1 MRRRRLSVVSA
12 AVVLA
17 VPLVFAS
24 SCSLFGGGVG
34 VSVAGEF
41 GKVPEVEFPDGGP
54 DDSLAV
60 ETLEE
65 GDGSEVRK
73 GDLVVA
79 DYVGY
84 RWNDKE
90 RKLVASSYAEGEPGV
105 FPTGTVVP
113 GLAEAL
119 VGSRPG
125 ARVVARIPPE
135 KGFGEDGDSRHQVGP
150 GDTLVYVL
158 DVRGVYG
165 KSAGPKGKAEPQR
178 GAGVPRV
185 GDAAAGQVPVV
196 TMPKGAAP
204 RGLQAVTLV
213 RGEGPEVK
221 GGQLVA
227 LQYAGYFWRN
237 GQVFNSTWGEGS
249 PAAVTIGT
257 GEVLKGWD
265 EALVGRRVGSRL
277 LLVVPPSLGYGEKG
291 LSQYGIRGD
300 DTLVF
305 VVDLL
310 GVH

>member
-1 MRRRRLSVVSA
+1 MSA

-17 VPLVFAS
+17 VPLAFAS

-34 VSVAGEF
+34 VSVDGEF

-65 GDGSEVRK
+65 GDGVEARK

-84 RWNDKE
+84 RWNDDE

-135 KGFGEDGDSRHQVGP
+135 KAFGEDGDTRHRVGP

-165 KSAGPKGKAEPQR
+165 KSAGPEGEARPQKEP
-178 GAGVPRV
+178 GMPRV
-185 GDAAAGQVPVV
+185 ADAAAGQVPVV
-196 TMPKGAAP
+196 TMPKGAASK
-204 RGLQAVTLV
+204 RLRAVTLV
-213 RGEGPEVK
+213 EGDGPEVK

-237 GQVFNSTWGEGS
+237 GQVFNSSWGEGH
-249 PAAVTIGT
+249 PAAMTIGT
-257 GEVLKGWD
+257 GEVLKAGTRGWWGGGSQPGAAGGSAVARLRG
-265 EALVGRRVGSRL
+265 EGVVAVRHPGR
-277 LLVVPPSLGYGEKG
+277 
-291 LSQYGIRGD
+291 
-300 DTLVF
+300 
-305 VVDLL
+305 
-310 GVH
+310 

>member
-1 MRRRRLSVVSA
+1 MSA

-34 VSVAGEF
+34 VSVGGEF

-65 GDGSEVRK
+65 GDGVEARK

-84 RWNDKE
+84 RWNDDE

-125 ARVVARIPPE
+125 SRVVARIPPE
-135 KGFGEDGDSRHQVGP
+135 KAFGEKGDTRHRVGP

-165 KSAGPKGKAEPQR
+165 KSAGPEGKAQPQK
-178 GAGVPRV
+178 GAGVPKV

-196 TMPKGAAP
+196 TMPKAAAP
-204 RGLQAVTLV
+204 AKLRAVTLV
-213 RGEGPEVK
+213 QGEGPEVK

-237 GQVFNSTWGEGS
+237 GRVFNSSWGAGH
-249 PAAVTIGT
+249 PAAMTIGT

-265 EALVGRRVGSRL
+265 EGLVGRRVGSRV